1 MILFP
6 PPGSAAAPAK
16 IVVLIRT
23 KPLGAPQLPTLHDPW
38 SSTMAVECVLV
49 INNYGKPRLAN
60 FYRSLSTPR
69 QQLLIRTIFKLVNDR
84 PEGECNVLEAPE
96 LDALLARSASKS
108 KANGEHGG
116 GGTSTNSSAGR
127 SRNEMKV
134 IYRHY
139 ATLWFVFV
147 VDQSESELAILDLIQ
162 VCTRLLQPRAS
173 QDPFVLSS
181 IHSPAH
187 LGTTGLRR
195 VPRPL
200 LPQRL
205 RAGPHLPLRR
215 GECDPMR
222 GDPGRHCTGDEHR
235 RDCTTR

>member
-1 MILFP
+1 
-6 PPGSAAAPAK
+6 
-16 IVVLIRT
+16 
-23 KPLGAPQLPTLHDPW
+23 
-38 SSTMAVECVLV
+38 MAVECVLV

-96 LDALLARSASKS
+96 LDALLARSAAKS
-108 KANGEHGG
+108 KASGVHAGEGASN
-116 GGTSTNSSAGR
+116 STSAGR

-162 VCTRLLQPRAS
+162 VFVESLDRFFPNVCELDLIFHYEEVNAILCEVIQGGIVLETNIAEIVRRAQATS
-173 QDPFVLSS
+173 KARKASAAQASGTSVTGPF
-181 IHSPAH
+181 AT
-187 LGTTGLRR
+187 GTGFDVGLNAASAA
-195 VPRPL
+195 
-200 LPQRL
+200 
-205 RAGPHLPLRR
+205 AGWAR
-215 GECDPMR
+215 GWIN
-222 GDPGRHCTGDEHR
+222 GRSR
-235 RDCTTR
+235 

>member
-1 MILFP
+1 
-6 PPGSAAAPAK
+6 
-16 IVVLIRT
+16 
-23 KPLGAPQLPTLHDPW
+23 
-38 SSTMAVECVLV
+38 MAVECVLV

-116 GGTSTNSSAGR
+116 GGTSSQTSAGR

-162 VCTRLLQPRAS
+162 VCT
-173 QDPFVLSS
+173 SS
-181 IHSPAH
+181 AATKGIPGPVCTYFIHSPAH
-187 LGTTGLRR
+187 ADYRSSSNPSTASSPTSASSTSSSTTKR
-195 VPRPL
+195 
-200 LPQRL
+200 
-205 RAGPHLPLRR
+205 
-215 GECDPMR
+215 
-222 GDPGRHCTGDEHR
+222 
-235 RDCTTR
+235 